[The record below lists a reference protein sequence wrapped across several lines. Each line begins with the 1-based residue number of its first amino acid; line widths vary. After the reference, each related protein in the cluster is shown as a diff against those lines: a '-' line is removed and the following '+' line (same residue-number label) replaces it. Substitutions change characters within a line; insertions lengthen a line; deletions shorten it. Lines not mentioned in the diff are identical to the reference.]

1 MRVLFIG
8 TVEFSLHSLQKL
20 IELKVNLVGVCS
32 KNSSDFNSDF
42 ADLSPTCLSSSIP
55 FLNVEDINSSK
66 SVKWI
71 TNLNPDV
78 IFCFGWSSL
87 IKKEVLNIASIGVV
101 GYHPTKLPKNRG
113 RHPLIWALALG
124 LKKSAS
130 TFFFIDDKADT
141 GDILSQVDF
150 EILYQDDA
158 QTIYNKV
165 TNIALSQ
172 IEDFI
177 PKLEQGKYLR
187 VKQDEL
193 CSNSWRLRNEMDGLI
208 DFRMSTRA
216 IYNLT
221 RALTKPYVGAHI
233 KYRGEKTHIW
243 KVKEINFTDEN
254 IEPGSVLIVTDK
266 TFIVKSFDGAV
277 EILVHDLKIMPK
289 VGEYL

>member
-8 TVEFSLHSLQKL
+8 AVEFSLHALQKL
-20 IELKVNLVGVCS
+20 IELEVNLVGVCT

-187 VKQDEL
+187 VKQDEF
-193 CSNSWRLRNEMDGLI
+193 CSNSWRLRSETDGLI
-208 DFRMSTRA
+208 DFRMSSRA

-233 KYRGEKTHIW
+233 KFRGKNTTIW
-243 KVKEINFTDEN
+243 KVKEVNFTDEN
-254 IEPGSVLIVTDK
+254 IEPGSVLIVTEK
-266 TFIVKSFDGAV
+266 TFIVKSSDGAI

>member
-8 TVEFSLHSLQKL
+8 AVEFSLHALQKL
-20 IELKVNLVGVCS
+20 IELEVNLVGVCT

-113 RHPLIWALALG
+113 RHPLIWAIVLG
-124 LKKSAS
+124 LEKSAS
-130 TFFFIDDKADT
+130 TFFFMNDEADS
-141 GDILSQVDF
+141 GDILSQVEFD
-150 EILYQDDA
+150 ISSKDNA
-158 QTIYNKV
+158 HSIYYKV
-165 TNIALSQ
+165 TKIALGQ
-172 IEDFI
+172 IESFI
-177 PKLEQGKYLR
+177 PLLEHGGNSR
-187 VKQDEL
+187 IKQDEL
-193 CSNSWRLRNEMDGLI
+193 QSSYWRKRNEIDGLI
-208 DFRMSTRA
+208 DFRMSSRN

-221 RALTKPYVGAHI
+221 RGLSKPYIGAHI
-233 KYRGEKTHIW
+233 KYRGKKIKIW
-243 KVKEINFTDEN
+243 KVKAIINSNEN
-254 IEPGSVLIVTDK
+254 IEPGKIIKVYKK
-266 TFIVKSFDGAV
+266 TIIVKSSDGAI
-277 EILVHDLKIMPK
+277 EIIDHDFKKLPK
-289 VGEYL
+289 AGEYL